1 MDDSGNKPMSRLMM
15 DLIDS
20 VNRLLRQQLELARI
34 ESTEKVNEAIL
45 GLVGIFGG
53 MMVALASLLVLLQA
67 LVVALSQYMRPEYA
81 ALVVG
86 IALAVIAFILIRS
99 GKSAL
104 EAKNLALPKTAESL
118 KRDKEL
124 VMETVR

>member
-1 MDDSGNKPMSRLMM
+1 MNMENKPMSRLMM

-20 VNRLLRQQLELARI
+20 VNRLLRQELQLARI

-45 GLVGIFGG
+45 GLVGILGG
-53 MMVALASLLVLLQA
+53 MIVALTSLLVLVQA
-67 LVVALSQYMRPEYA
+67 VVVALAEYMRPEYA

-86 IALAVIAFILIRS
+86 VVLAVIAFILIRS
-99 GKSAL
+99 GRSAL
-104 EAKNLALPKTAESL
+104 EAKNLALPKTTESL
-118 KRDKEL
+118 KRDKDL